1 MSDTPPDLT
10 PEQVS
15 PEPSPKKRIVR
26 RAKSAA
32 EAPAESHAAA
42 EVSGTEQGSSPAPR
56 KRTARKKVPELAGE
70 GMESTDAPQKKSARK
85 SSAEIPAAE
94 GTEEAPAKP
103 RRGRPRK
110 KPVEEVPETAGS
122 PDVPVTEAPVKP
134 VRRRSAKT
142 IAPEDDAAE
151 GAKTDAAVS
160 MAPAEPAASP
170 ADSAPEQSEG
180 GRPKVIRQRFVRKPR
195 VQETGRMMDRC
206 AGP

>member
-1 MSDTPPDLT
+1 
-10 PEQVS
+10 
-15 PEPSPKKRIVR
+15 
-26 RAKSAA
+26 
-32 EAPAESHAAA
+32 
-42 EVSGTEQGSSPAPR
+42 
-56 KRTARKKVPELAGE
+56 
-70 GMESTDAPQKKSARK
+70 MESTDAPQKKSARK

-170 ADSAPEQSEG
+170 CLLYTSL
-180 GRPKVIRQRFVRKPR
+180 VLVFFVRCLFHKTEKRKRSISKP
-195 VQETGRMMDRC
+195 
-206 AGP
+206 ASLS

>member
-142 IAPEDDAAE
+142 IAL
-151 GAKTDAAVS
+151 KT
-160 MAPAEPAASP
+160 MPQRAPKQTLPFPWRLPNRPPVLRILLRNSP
-170 ADSAPEQSEG
+170 KEA
-180 GRPKVIRQRFVRKPR
+180 GRR
-195 VQETGRMMDRC
+195 
-206 AGP
+206 

>member
-70 GMESTDAPQKKSARK
+70 GMESTDA
-85 SSAEIPAAE
+85 
-94 GTEEAPAKP
+94 
-103 RRGRPRK
+103 
-110 KPVEEVPETAGS
+110 S
-122 PDVPVTEAPVKP
+122 PGADVPARSPWRKFRKLPVP
-134 VRRRSAKT
+134 LMF
-142 IAPEDDAAE
+142 P
-151 GAKTDAAVS
+151 
-160 MAPAEPAASP
+160 
-170 ADSAPEQSEG
+170 
-180 GRPKVIRQRFVRKPR
+180 
-195 VQETGRMMDRC
+195 
-206 AGP
+206 